1 MLRHGSRVARV
12 QWQARRQV
20 AAAAEAVEAA
30 EGARDADPPPE
41 QQQQQRKPLV
51 LDPLPPEQLARNAAL
66 VERLR
71 GQLIL
76 VRRRCVLQIA
86 RS

>member
-1 MLRHGSRVARV
+1 M